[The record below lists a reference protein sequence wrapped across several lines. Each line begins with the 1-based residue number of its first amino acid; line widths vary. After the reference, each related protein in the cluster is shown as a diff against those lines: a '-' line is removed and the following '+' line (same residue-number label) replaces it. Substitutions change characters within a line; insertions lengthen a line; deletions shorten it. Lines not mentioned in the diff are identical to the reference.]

1 MRVDSGFVTVS
12 AFIVSVCMFLVAVG
26 VFVIMHFSGHSTAL
40 AELLAHVEDA
50 RTDESVAPVLK
61 LADLVKLYTARLEQ
75 LGVKQQNRLNSTKLK
90 DCILS
95 HIPDVSAHREG
106 RDVLLAFAGDVG
118 SALRKACDSDY
129 DDDAICLA
137 RAAKIVRRDML
148 KLQSTFTGTF
158 DKDCQVK
165 SVPHSLLT
173 LVSMIHQGS

>member
-1 MRVDSGFVTVS
+1 MFV
-12 AFIVSVCMFLVAVG
+12 
-26 VFVIMHFSGHSTAL
+26 HFCGHSIVL

-50 RTDESVAPVLK
+50 QTDESVAPILK
-61 LADLVKLYTARLEQ
+61 LADLVKLYTSRLEQ

-90 DCILS
+90 DSILS
-95 HIPDVSAHREG
+95 HIPDLSAHREG
-106 RDVLLAFAGDVG
+106 RDVLLAFSGDVG
-118 SALRKACDSDY
+118 SALRKVCDSDY

-137 RAAKIVRRDML
+137 RAAKTVRKDML

-173 LVSMIHQGS
+173 LVSMIHRGPSIKVQGVDGFFQGHWMLFL